1 MRPRNLP
8 RISARYWCAIV
19 VASMAG
25 ANTGDFAARY
35 LHLGHTGGLLPLGLV
50 FLAIVWAETR
60 ARRATEAYYWL
71 AIIVLRTGATNLADL
86 ATHDLRLGYPLT
98 LVALTAL
105 IAVVLLFV
113 YWRDSSAA
121 PAAADGRKLPTTD
134 TAYWLAMLT
143 AGTLGTAG
151 GDFVADELKLGV
163 AYGSLVLF
171 AVFLVVLLGATR
183 IGKMGLFWYWAAIV
197 AARTAGTTMGD
208 FLPSRRGLDLG
219 LPLSTAITLS
229 TLALIVLLWRDA
241 SAAAER
247 ERRPV
252 EEMTG
257 N

>member
-1 MRPRNLP
+1 MRPPNLP

-35 LHLGHTGGLLPLGLV
+35 LHLGHTGGLLPLALI

-86 ATHDLRLGYPLT
+86 MTHDLHLGYPLT
-98 LVALTAL
+98 LAALTAL
-105 IAVVLLFV
+105 IIAVLLFV
-113 YWRDSSAA
+113 YWRDGSAA
-121 PAAADGRKLPTTD
+121 PAAADGRKLPATD
-134 TAYWLAMLT
+134 SAYWIAMLT

-151 GDFVADELKLGV
+151 GDFVADEVGLGV
-163 AYGSLVLF
+163 GYGSIVLV
-171 AVFLVVLLGATR
+171 AVFLIVLLGATR
-183 IGKMGLFWYWAAIV
+183 IGKMSLFWYWAAIV

-219 LPLSTAITLS
+219 LPISTAITLT
-229 TLALIVLLWRDA
+229 TLAVIVILWRD
-241 SAAAER
+241 
-247 ERRPV
+247 RPGALV
-252 EEMTG
+252 TETR
-257 N
+257 

>member
-1 MRPRNLP
+1 MTPQNLP

-35 LHLGHTGGLLPLGLV
+35 LHLGHTRGLLPLALF

-71 AIIVLRTGATNLADL
+71 AIIVLRTGATNIADL

-98 LVALTAL
+98 LAALTAL
-105 IAVVLLFV
+105 IVAVVLFV
-113 YWRDSSAA
+113 YWRDGGAA
-121 PAAADGRKLPTTD
+121 PAAADGRKLPATD
-134 TAYWLAMLT
+134 SPYWLAMLT

-151 GDFVADELKLGV
+151 GDYVADELGLGV
-163 AYGSLVLF
+163 GYGSLVLF
-171 AVFLVVLLGATR
+171 AVFLIVLLGATR
-183 IGKMGLFWYWAAIV
+183 IGKMSLFWYWAAIV

-219 LPLSTAITLS
+219 LPLSTAMTLS
-229 TLALIVLLWRDA
+229 TLALIVLLWRDRDP
-241 SAAAER
+241 AAER